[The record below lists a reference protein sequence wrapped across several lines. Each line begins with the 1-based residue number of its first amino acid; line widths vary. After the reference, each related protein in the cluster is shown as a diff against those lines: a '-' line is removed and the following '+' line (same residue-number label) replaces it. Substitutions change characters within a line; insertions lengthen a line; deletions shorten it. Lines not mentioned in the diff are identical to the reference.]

1 MAIYVFKDAYLS
13 FAGTVISD
21 HVKSLTLNTG
31 VETGYKTGMG
41 DDTRASK
48 AGLKTWG
55 VSVTLHADFAASELD
70 ALVDGLT
77 DNEAALEIRPTSDAV
92 AATNPK
98 WTGTGLVTDYT
109 PFGGSVG
116 DTPAEASIT
125 LIPAGDLTR
134 AEA

>member
-1 MAIYVFKDAYLS
+1 MATFTFSDGYLS

-21 HVKSLTLNTG
+21 HVKSMTLNTG
-31 VETGYKTGMG
+31 IETGDKTAMG
-41 DDTRASK
+41 DTTRAMK
-48 AGLKTWG
+48 MGLLTWG
-55 VSVTLHADFAASELD
+55 LAVTLHADFAAAELD

-77 DNEAALEIRPTSDAV
+77 DNEAALEVRPTSGAV
-92 AATNPK
+92 SATNPK

-125 LIPAGDLTR
+125 LVPASALTR
-134 AEA
+134 AEV